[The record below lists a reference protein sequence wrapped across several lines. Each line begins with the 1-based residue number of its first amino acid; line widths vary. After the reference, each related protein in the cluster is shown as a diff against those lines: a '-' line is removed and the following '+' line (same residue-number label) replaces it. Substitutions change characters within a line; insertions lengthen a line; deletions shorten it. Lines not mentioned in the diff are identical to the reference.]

1 MRSPIS
7 LAQYLADTLS
17 GASNAESLAALL
29 LSVAN
34 TSLRLAALVSQ
45 GSLSD
50 MTGKLS
56 SQNVQGETQ
65 MQLDLIAN
73 QLFIQDLTASGL
85 VAGLVS
91 EEMDNPLEITAGAPF
106 LVAFDPLDGSSNIA
120 VNVTIGSIFSVL
132 NAPHDHA
139 PSEVDYLQAGKQQ
152 LAAAYVLYGPS
163 TMFVL
168 TVGKG
173 TCGFTLDRQLGEY
186 VLTHAHMR
194 IPETCAEFAI
204 NASNVQHWEAPIQ
217 RYVEDCQAGEAG
229 PRGRAFNMRWVA
241 SLVAD
246 IHRILIRG
254 GVYLYPKDNKRPTKA
269 GRLRLLY
276 EVNPMGMLI
285 EQAGGKAST
294 GRKSLLEVAPSEIH
308 QRLPMIAGSQ
318 QEVALIERY
327 YQNFDTGSS
336 HAQGSPLFAK
346 RSLFHKN
353 SH

>member
-7 LAQYLADTLS
+7 LADYLTDTLS
-17 GASNAESLAALL
+17 GADNASNLAALL

-34 TSLRLAALVSQ
+34 TSIAIAGLVSK
-45 GSLSD
+45 GGLSD
-50 MTGKLS
+50 LSGKLS

-65 MQLDLIAN
+65 TQLDLIAN
-73 QLFIQDLTASGL
+73 QLFIQDLMASGL

-91 EEMDNPLEITAGAPF
+91 EEMDSAIEVTAGAPF

-120 VNVTIGSIFSVL
+120 VNVAIGSIFSVL
-132 NAPHDHA
+132 NAPHDHVPTEA
-139 PSEVDYLQAGKQQ
+139 DYLQAGSQQ
-152 LAAAYVLYGPS
+152 IAAAYALYGPS

-173 TCGFTLDRQLGEY
+173 TCGFTLDSQLGQY
-186 VLTHAHMR
+186 VLTHSNMR
-194 IPETCAEFAI
+194 IPEVCSEFAI
-204 NASNVQHWEAPIQ
+204 NASNVNYWEAPIQ
-217 RYVEDCQAGEAG
+217 RYIEDCQAGEAG

-254 GVYLYPKDNKRPTKA
+254 GVYLYPKDNKLPTKA

-285 EQAGGKAST
+285 EQAGGKSTT
-294 GRKSLLEVAPSEIH
+294 GRKSLLEVVPSEIH
-308 QRLPMIAGSQ
+308 QRLPMIVGSH

-327 YQNFDTGSS
+327 YQNFDAGSS
-336 HAQGSPLFAK
+336 HAQGSPLFGK